1 MDGRMGEWSFSP
13 LYFRK
18 RMDKEMKRLE
28 RRQQLMDNKAYQ
40 AICFLTRYM
49 DRYYLDAL
57 IGVVPGW
64 GDILAVLSVVP
75 FTYFSIRIVKS
86 VPLTLAVLNNALRDI
101 LLGMIPF
108 FVGDIIDFFHRSNKQ
123 NMKMVQG
130 FVDGDEA
137 TVREV
142 NRRAWQSAAAIVVM
156 LLLIALMVWLLVS
169 LGSSMIAMVRS
180 WL

>member
-1 MDGRMGEWSFSP
+1 
-13 LYFRK
+13 
-18 RMDKEMKRLE
+18 MDKEMKRLE

-40 AICFLTRYM
+40 AMYFLTRYM

-64 GDILAVLSVVP
+64 GDIL
-75 FTYFSIRIVKS
+75 
-86 VPLTLAVLNNALRDI
+86 ALRDI

-123 NMKMVQG
+123 NMEMVQG

-169 LGSSMIAMVRS
+169 LGSSMLAMVKS